1 MLQLQGLQADFL
13 DATSA
18 LLFEVVV
25 LCQEVSSTF
34 LSHIHLVKNVV
45 TRNL

>member
-1 MLQLQGLQADFL
+1 MLQLQGLQADYL

-34 LSHIHLVKNVV
+34 LTHMNFVV
-45 TRNL
+45 AIDMQ